1 MTEGWAIMGDVSI
14 LREPSKARV
23 ADDVLDALEA
33 EAIWALRETAAV
45 FRKPVMLYSIGKDSG
60 VLLHLAAKAFAPG
73 QIPFPVLHVDTT
85 WKFRAMIEFRT
96 DMVARYGLDLQVAT
110 NTDAVSAG
118 VTPFSHGAQE
128 YTRLM
133 KTVAL
138 RAALDRGGYD
148 AAIGGSRRDEERSRA
163 KERIFSLRMPGHR
176 WEPRRQRPE
185 LWHSVNA
192 ALAEGQT
199 MRTFPLSNWTEIDVW
214 YYIRREGLPVVP
226 LYFADRRPT
235 VVRGGQLIVVDDG
248 RMRLEPG
255 EVPEERLVRFRS
267 LGCYPLTAAVPS
279 SATSLDEV
287 IAEMEQTRE
296 SERAGRL
303 IDGEGGASMEAK
315 KVEGYF

>member
-1 MTEGWAIMGDVSI
+1 MCDVSTV
-14 LREPSKARV
+14 RDASQVRV

-33 EAIWALRETAAV
+33 EAIWALRETAAA

-96 DMVARYGLDLQVAT
+96 DMVARYGLELLVAT
-110 NTDAVSAG
+110 NTDAVAAG

-163 KERIFSLRMPGHR
+163 KERIFSLRMAGHR

-192 ALAEGQT
+192 ALSDGQT

-235 VVRGGQLIVVDDG
+235 VVRGGQLIVVDDD

-255 EVPEERLVRFRS
+255 EVPKERLVRFRS

-315 KVEGYF
+315 KAEGYF